1 MPCYWSKTTLW
12 IAVNPVTLHVLIRP
26 AHFMAVVS
34 IQSSRWANTVA
45 INIMVATGKTENK
58 NIRVYSSM
66 FEMTGC
72 ISKQTHRVEL

>member
-1 MPCYWSKTTLW
+1 
-12 IAVNPVTLHVLIRP
+12 
-26 AHFMAVVS
+26 MAVVS

-45 INIMVATGKTENK
+45 INKMVATGKTENK

-72 ISKQTHRVEL
+72 ISKQTRKNFASELNCRDRFIALNE